1 MTVASNLKKSR
12 ITKERKGVAVLEGRA
27 ALEQLGESSMD
38 K

>member
-1 MTVASNLKKSR
+1 MTVASNLKKCR
-12 ITKERKGVAVLEGRA
+12 IAKERKGVAMLEDRA